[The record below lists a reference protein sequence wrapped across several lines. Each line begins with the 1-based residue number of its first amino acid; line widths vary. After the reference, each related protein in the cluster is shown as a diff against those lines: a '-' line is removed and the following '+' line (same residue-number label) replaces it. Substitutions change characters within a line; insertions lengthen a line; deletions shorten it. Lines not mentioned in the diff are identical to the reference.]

1 MSADV
6 DELIEFKRD
15 EWSRLTQAPK
25 LFGFLR
31 ELHGMIFDYVLDFQG
46 LFRSGLC
53 TWFARAPQKV
63 GFADAREGAPLF
75 YKHKATIPTGICH
88 AVDRNIALL
97 NSAFGTTHEYV
108 APRFRCDQAAQ
119 QQAGDLLQQHGL
131 ADSDKLVAVGP
142 ATRWESK
149 SWPPSFFADTIM
161 HIMNT
166 AAPDTRFWLLGTA
179 SEAEVGRA
187 IIDRVGSDSVCS
199 FMGATDLPVMMDLLR
214 RSRLLLTND
223 SGPMHIAAALG
234 VPTVA
239 LFGPTDPDKTGPYGD
254 GHHVFRTQVDCA
266 PCFKRRCP
274 LPEQLCRYDVISP
287 AGIGDCIVR
296 MLAP

>member
-15 EWSRLTQAPK
+15 EWSRLTQAPQ
-25 LFGFLR
+25 LFRFLR
-31 ELHGMIFDYVLDFQG
+31 ELHGMTFDCVLDFQG

-97 NSAFGTTHEYV
+97 DSAFGTTHEYV
-108 APRFRCDQAAQ
+108 APRFRRDQAAQ

-142 ATRWESK
+142 ATRW
-149 SWPPSFFADTIM
+149 
-161 HIMNT
+161 
-166 AAPDTRFWLLGTA
+166 
-179 SEAEVGRA
+179 
-187 IIDRVGSDSVCS
+187 
-199 FMGATDLPVMMDLLR
+199 
-214 RSRLLLTND
+214 
-223 SGPMHIAAALG
+223 
-234 VPTVA
+234 
-239 LFGPTDPDKTGPYGD
+239 
-254 GHHVFRTQVDCA
+254 
-266 PCFKRRCP
+266 
-274 LPEQLCRYDVISP
+274 
-287 AGIGDCIVR
+287 
-296 MLAP
+296 

>member
-15 EWSRLTQAPK
+15 EWSRLTQAPQ

-31 ELHGMIFDYVLDFQG
+31 ELHGMTFDCVLDFQG

-97 NSAFGTTHEYV
+97 DSAFGTIT
-108 APRFRCDQAAQ
+108 
-119 QQAGDLLQQHGL
+119 
-131 ADSDKLVAVGP
+131 
-142 ATRWESK
+142 
-149 SWPPSFFADTIM
+149 
-161 HIMNT
+161 HIMKT

-187 IIDRVGSDSVCS
+187 IIDRLGSDSVCS

-214 RSRLLLTND
+214 RRRLLLTND

-234 VPTVA
+234 LPTVA

-287 AGIGDCIVR
+287 AGVGDCIVR
-296 MLAP
+296 MLAS